1 MRHREDA
8 LRHGALFF
16 LLALASGGF
25 YLWRSARLEGPGFP
39 LDDAW
44 IHQTYARN
52 LASEGAWSFVSGE
65 PSGGS
70 TAPWWTAMIALGY
83 WLGLPRFAWTFALG
97 LTLLAALGLM
107 GRAWIL
113 RRGGGRAL
121 AFLVGLM
128 ILFEWH
134 LTWAAVSGMET
145 LALAVMVLAV
155 LHELERD
162 RPRHIQLG
170 LLIGAGLWLRPDALS
185 LLVPVLWVMLFSA
198 APWRQRLRE
207 GSQVIAGIALLAI
220 PYLLF
225 NSAVAGAFWPTT
237 FYAKQVEYAELRQ
250 LPLWRRWLEQAL
262 RPLAG
267 MAALAV
273 PGLVAWGAGAIKQR
287 DARSLAGLIWALS
300 FVSAYAWRL
309 PVTYQHGRYAMPVLA
324 PVLVLGA
331 EALARFWQR
340 SQGKR
345 LAWVVA
351 RAWAASWLIVGFLF
365 WVRGAR
371 AYAED
376 VAIINTEMVK
386 VARWLSENTERDAL
400 VAAHDIGAIGY
411 FGQRRL
417 LDLAGLISPE
427 VIPILRDEPALARFL
442 SSRGAD
448 YLVTFP
454 GWYPG
459 LTGGR
464 EPIYVAGEGYAP
476 AAGGENMAVYRWP

>member
-1 MRHREDA
+1 MRSREDA
-8 LRHGALFF
+8 LRHGILF
-16 LLALASGGF
+16 LMLALASGGF

-52 LASEGAWSFVSGE
+52 LASEGAWSFVPGE

-83 WLGLPRFAWTFALG
+83 SLGLPHFVWTFILG
-97 LTLLAALGLM
+97 LGMLATVGWM

-113 RRGGGRAL
+113 SRGGGRAL
-121 AFLVGLM
+121 ASFVGLM
-128 ILFEWH
+128 LLFEWH
-134 LTWAAVSGMET
+134 LAWAAVSGMET

-155 LHELERD
+155 LQELERD
-162 RPRHIQLG
+162 RLRPIRLG

-185 LLVPVLWVMLFSA
+185 LLVPVAWVLLFSG
-198 APWRQRLRE
+198 APWSQRLRE
-207 GSQVIAGIALLAI
+207 GSLAIFGVALFAI

-225 NSAVAGAFWPTT
+225 NRTVAGAFWPTT
-237 FYAKQVEYAELRQ
+237 FYAKQIEYAELRQ

-273 PGLVAWGAGAIKQR
+273 PGLAAWGAGAIKQR
-287 DARSLAGLIWALS
+287 DARPLAGLIWALS

-340 SQGKR
+340 SQGRR
-345 LAWVVA
+345 LAWVIA
-351 RAWAASWLIVGFLF
+351 RAWAASWIIIGFLF
-365 WVRGAR
+365 WFRGAE

-386 VARWLSENTERDAL
+386 VARWLSENTEPEAL

-411 FGQRRL
+411 FGRRRL

-427 VIPILRDEPALARFL
+427 VIPILRDEPALAGFL
-442 SSRGAD
+442 TSRGAD
-448 YLVTFP
+448 YLATFP

-459 LTGGR
+459 LTAGR
-464 EPIYVAGEGYAP
+464 ESIYMTGEEYAP